1 MADPLFILVPLLYA
15 GCFSMLAYMLLRG
28 MQDASRQ
35 YESVYA
41 EATARELE
49 NLFLFIPP
57 HRIAHLARIAAALA
71 FMTVFLLLGDIET
84 AGGMLRGLLL
94 GGVAAIAVM
103 FMPSQTVKFLRHRR
117 LFRFNQQLVEAL
129 MGMSN
134 ALRAGFSIQQAIETV
149 VKENNAP
156 ISQEFSVF
164 LQQLRVGVRFEDAM
178 KNLEERVDSED
189 LTLMCRSVE
198 IARQSGGNLTEVFEK
213 IAETIR
219 ERFRIEGRIKALT
232 AMGRLQG
239 LVVGL
244 IPVFLLFVMTAI
256 DPRMMKNFFS
266 STMGVTM
273 LSMVIAMEVIG
284 FLVIRKITKIDV

>member
-1 MADPLFILVPLLYA
+1 VTDALAILVPLLYL
-15 GCFSMLAYMLLRG
+15 GFFTLLAWLLLKG

-35 YESVYA
+35 YEAVYA
-41 EATARELE
+41 QSTARELE
-49 NLFLFIPP
+49 SLFLFIPP
-57 HRIAHLARIAAALA
+57 HRIAYLARLSALIT
-71 FMTVFLLLGDIET
+71 FFTLFLLAGSMES
-84 AGGMLRGLLL
+84 AGGLLRGLLL
-94 GGVAAIAVM
+94 GGLGAMGVLALPAQV
-103 FMPSQTVKFLRHRR
+103 VRLLRSRR
-117 LFRFNQQLVEAL
+117 LKRFNEQLVEAL

-134 ALRAGFSIQQAIETV
+134 ALRAGFSIQQSFETI

-164 LQQLRVGVRFEDAM
+164 LQQLRVGVRFEDALR
-178 KNLEERVDSED
+178 NLDERVGSED
-189 LTLMCRSVE
+189 LTLMCRSIE

-219 ERFRIEGRIKALT
+219 ERFRIEGRIQALT

-256 DPRMMKNFFS
+256 DPRMMKNFFT
-266 STMGVTM
+266 STTGITM
-273 LSMVIAMEVIG
+273 LAAVLVMEITG
-284 FLVIRKITKIDV
+284 FLVIRKITRIDV

>member
-1 MADPLFILVPLLYA
+1 MSDLMLYLVPLLYFGA
-15 GCFSMLAYMLLRG
+15 FTLLAWLLLAG

-35 YESVYA
+35 YEQVYA

-57 HRIAHLARIAAALA
+57 HRISYLARLTAGLV
-71 FMTVFLLLGDIET
+71 FFTVFLLVGGAET
-84 AGGMLRGLLL
+84 AGEFLRGILM
-94 GGVAAIAVM
+94 GGLAGVGVLFLPAQMVG
-103 FMPSQTVKFLRHRR
+103 FLRRRR
-117 LFRFNQQLVEAL
+117 LFRFNQQLVDAL
-129 MGMSN
+129 MAMSN
-134 ALRAGFSIQQAIETV
+134 ALRAGFSIQQAFETI
-149 VKENNAP
+149 VKEDNAP

-164 LQQLRVGVRFEDAM
+164 LQQLRVGVRFEDAL
-178 KNLEERVDSED
+178 KNLEERVGSED

-213 IAETIR
+213 IAEVIR
-219 ERFRIEGRIKALT
+219 ERFRIEGRIRALT

-239 LVVGL
+239 IVVGL

-256 DPRMMKNFFS
+256 DPRMMKNFFT
-266 STMGVTM
+266 STTGVTM
-273 LSMVIAMEVIG
+273 LAAVVAMEITG